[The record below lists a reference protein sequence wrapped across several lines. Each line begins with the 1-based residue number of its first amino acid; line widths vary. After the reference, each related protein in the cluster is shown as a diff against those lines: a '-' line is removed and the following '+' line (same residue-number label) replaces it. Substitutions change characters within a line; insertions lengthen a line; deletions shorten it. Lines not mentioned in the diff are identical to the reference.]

1 MKHKSPIE
9 IGYRMVDEL
18 YRLYPDKSD
27 RYLARV
33 LGCSPTMITAWK
45 NGVTP
50 SANYLSALF
59 YMGGDVIWILTGG
72 VRDGR

>member
-9 IGYRMVDEL
+9 IGHRMVEEL
-18 YRLYPDKSD
+18 YRLFPDKSD
-27 RYLARV
+27 RYLARM

-50 SANYLSALF
+50 SANYISTLF
-59 YMGGDVIWILTGG
+59 FMGGDVIWILTGQ
-72 VRDGR
+72 